1 MDKDVETTIN
11 QDDLWQ
17 TFATLFT
24 ALQIAEENGNLY
36 ENDPEGKLPKSII
49 PIYIERRESKVDKKS
64 YSNIINAFKS
74 KYINNEAIVEKN
86 DTKEQKEGLS
96 LVYDYIDQYDVSN
109 GVNIFMAA
117 LEIHNKLWKPTD
129 DKNTGG
135 ELEEEIQNITSRINE
150 LQRELEFLGDDS
162 EDSVI
167 KRAEDYRELGKLT
180 EVLNRIK
187 EKAKIGGSLR
197 TINGQDEVSLRG
209 LDIDVPPAEEAVKF
223 MNSYLKKEKMD
234 EYQDH
239 LKNDNIIDYIS
250 YCVIETTKMIREQPF
265 FDGNK
270 RTFRALLNLLFKAR
284 NIPPVYIKQRER
296 KAYKKALYDAMKDED
311 YNELIVFYLFK
322 ICDSIF
328 ELDVKF
334 FEQDQKENTPK
345 TR

>member
-1 MDKDVETTIN
+1 
-11 QDDLWQ
+11 
-17 TFATLFT
+17 
-24 ALQIAEENGNLY
+24 
-36 ENDPEGKLPKSII
+36 
-49 PIYIERRESKVDKKS
+49 
-64 YSNIINAFKS
+64 
-74 KYINNEAIVEKN
+74 
-86 DTKEQKEGLS
+86 
-96 LVYDYIDQYDVSN
+96 
-109 GVNIFMAA
+109 MAA

-150 LQRELEFLGDDS
+150 LQKELEFLGGDS

-197 TINGQDEVSLRG
+197 TVNGQDEVCLRG

-223 MNSYLKKEKMD
+223 MNSYLRKEKMD